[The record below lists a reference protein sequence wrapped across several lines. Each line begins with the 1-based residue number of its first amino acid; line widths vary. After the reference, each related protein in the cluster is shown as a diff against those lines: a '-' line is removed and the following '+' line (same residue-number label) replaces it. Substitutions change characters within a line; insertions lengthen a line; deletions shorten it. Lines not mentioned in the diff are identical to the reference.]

1 MTKREGI
8 LQAVVTALTGTTGVS
23 TRIYRTRPQAF
34 LRSESPALNVETISD
49 VPFDGTLPRV
59 TWELTFSVTVMIRS
73 DSPEEDADNTIAS
86 LYSKIMSNSSLA
98 SLIVG
103 IEPGPTSF
111 QVLDA
116 DGGGLGI
123 IELQFKVTYQTALG
137 DLTSV

>member
-59 TWELTFSVTVMIRS
+59 TWELTFSVTVMIGQIHLKR
-73 DSPEEDADNTIAS
+73 
-86 LYSKIMSNSSLA
+86 M
-98 SLIVG
+98 
-103 IEPGPTSF
+103 
-111 QVLDA
+111 
-116 DGGGLGI
+116 
-123 IELQFKVTYQTALG
+123 QT
-137 DLTSV
+137 TQ